1 MLFVYKLPHRF
12 LICDVLGLPTTDL
25 KVSQHRIP
33 QTSYKQSVESWSVA
47 VECLGCIFTSLLNID
62 EQFLN
67 ANLLG
72 HSLSLT
78 GMLGHVTTT
87 NIPEELFRKG
97 HH

>member
-1 MLFVYKLPHRF
+1 MFFVYKLPHRF
-12 LICDVLGLPTTDL
+12 LIYDVLGLPTTDL
-25 KVSQHRIP
+25 KVSQHHIP
-33 QTSYKQSVESWSVA
+33 QTSSKQSVESWSVA

-87 NIPEELFRKG
+87 NIP
-97 HH
+97 